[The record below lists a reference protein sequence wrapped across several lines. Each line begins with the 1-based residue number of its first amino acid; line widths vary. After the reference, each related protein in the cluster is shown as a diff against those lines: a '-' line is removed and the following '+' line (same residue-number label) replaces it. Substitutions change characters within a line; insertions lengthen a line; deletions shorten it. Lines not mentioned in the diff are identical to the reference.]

1 MSAPGERSPLD
12 EALLSWMRET
22 PWTRDEERFRD
33 LALAVFEFQFEHCPA
48 YARFCQ
54 ARGVSPKAIDTW
66 EEIPP
71 VPTGSFKEV
80 RLACFPEAQTQKVFR
95 TSGTSNEKRGELHL
109 DRLDLYEASLEASL
123 RHSVFPDLGHGE
135 RMTLRTLAPDI
146 REAPDS
152 SLSHMFQRAVEVFG
166 DSSSGFDV
174 LEGQLQ
180 VESLFAALD
189 EACRTRAPVA
199 LCGTTFAFVHL
210 LDALEK
216 RDRPHF
222 DLPPGSRVMETGGYK
237 GRSREV
243 PRKDLVAQIGEGLGI
258 APSRVLNQ
266 YGMTELGSQ
275 FYDSR
280 FRQPEHP
287 VRKVAP
293 PWTRVRLVDP
303 SSGRD
308 CAEGEPG
315 MIVILDLANVGS
327 VSAIETADLGRR
339 VEDGF
344 EVLGR
349 QAGAEERGC
358 SIATD
363 IMLGAAEPS

>member
-1 MSAPGERSPLD
+1 MSEPAERSRLD
-12 EALLSWMRET
+12 KALLTWMRET
-22 PWTRDEERFRD
+22 DWARDEERFRK
-33 LALAVFEFQFEHCPA
+33 LALEVFEFQFEHCPA

-54 ARGVSPKAIDTW
+54 ARGVSPEKIDAW

-80 RLACFPEAQTQKVFR
+80 RLACFPEIRTRKIFR
-95 TSGTSNEKRGELHL
+95 TSGTSSERRGELHL
-109 DRLDLYEASLEASL
+109 DSLELYETSLEASL
-123 RHSVFPDLGHGE
+123 HHSVFPDLGDGK
-135 RMTLRTLAPDI
+135 RMTLRTLAPDT

-152 SLSHMFQRAVEVFG
+152 SLSHMFQRALEVFG

-174 LEGQLQ
+174 LNGQLQ
-180 VESLFAALD
+180 VDTLFTALD
-189 EACRTRAPVA
+189 EACRTRSPIA
-199 LCGTTFAFVHL
+199 LCGTTFAFVHA
-210 LDALEK
+210 LDALEN
-216 RDRPHF
+216 RDPPRF

-243 PRKDLVAQIGEGLGI
+243 PREDLVAQIGERLGI
-258 APSRVLNQ
+258 QPSHVLNQ

-275 FYDSR
+275 FYDTQ
-280 FRQPEHP
+280 FRQPERP
-287 VRKVAP
+287 SRKIAP
-293 PWTRVRLVDP
+293 PWTRVRVVDP
-303 SSGRD
+303 SRGVD

-327 VSAIETADLGRR
+327 VSAIETADLGRQ

-344 EVLGR
+344 EILGR

-358 SIATD
+358 SIAAD
-363 IMLGAAEPS
+363 LMLGAMERS